1 MEQIDLIELAKLAK
15 KGDKVAF
22 SKLIKTYEKDL
33 YRVSIAMLK
42 NDDDALDGM
51 QDAILKA
58 FKGIKNLRKPEYFK
72 TWLIKILNNSCKAI
86 INKKRKI
93 ISYEEYINNPYEEE
107 CCGEID
113 IKDAVNKLDY
123 QLKILIILYY
133 YEDMS
138 LKNISNVLDIPE
150 GTVKSRLS
158 RARGYLKEYLS
169 DNIRSVF

>member
-1 MEQIDLIELAKLAK
+1 MEHVDLIELARLAK
-15 KGDKVAF
+15 KGDKAAF
-22 SKLIKTYEKDL
+22 SKLIKIYEKDL

-42 NDDDALDGM
+42 NDDDALDGI

-58 FKGIKNLRKPEYFK
+58 FKS
-72 TWLIKILNNSCKAI
+72 IKILINSCTSI

-93 ISYEEYINNPYEEE
+93 VVYEEYINKSYEEE
-107 CCGEID
+107 CFREID

-138 LKNISNVLDIPE
+138 LKNISKVLDIPE
-150 GTVKSRLS
+150 GTIKSRLS

>member
-1 MEQIDLIELAKLAK
+1 MEHVGLIELGRLAK
-15 KGDKVAF
+15 KGDKAAF
-22 SKLIKTYEKDL
+22 SKLIKIYEKDL

-42 NDDDALDGM
+42 NDDDALDGI

-58 FKGIKNLRKPEYFK
+58 FKSIKNLREPEYFK
-72 TWLIKILNNSCKAI
+72 TWLIKILINSCTSI

-93 ISYEEYINNPYEEE
+93 VVYEEYINKSYEEE
-107 CCGEID
+107 CFREID

-138 LKNISNVLDIPE
+138 LKNISKVLDIPE
-150 GTVKSRLS
+150 GTIKSRLS